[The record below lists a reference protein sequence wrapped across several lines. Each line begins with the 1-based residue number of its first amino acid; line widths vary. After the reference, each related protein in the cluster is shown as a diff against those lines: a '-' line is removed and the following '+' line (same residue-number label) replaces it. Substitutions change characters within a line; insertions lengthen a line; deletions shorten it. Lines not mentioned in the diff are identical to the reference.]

1 MDIQKQV
8 SLSQI
13 ANIEKFSKHFS
24 RLEDDY
30 LFAHL
35 TSDNHISRLTD
46 GPIRIAGLSIVLC
59 LSGHVEL
66 DVNLD
71 THILTANTLMAVGSD
86 SLINVR
92 NVDWQQLD
100 AYIFVISPEFIY
112 DINLDINLLNRVRV
126 TPPHTPVMTLE
137 AGEMDLL
144 RKYFDL
150 IHHNTKENPET
161 LYVRSIARCLISAA
175 VYQVMQFVRKHIDTI
190 ENIDRPLSRRSNYVS
205 D

>member
-8 SLSQI
+8 SLSQV
-13 ANIEKFSKHFS
+13 ANIEKFSTQFS

-30 LFAHL
+30 IFAHL

-46 GPIRIAGLSIVLC
+46 GPIRINGLSIVLC
-59 LSGHVEL
+59 HSGHIEM

-71 THILTANTLMAVGSD
+71 THILTTNTLLAVGSD

-92 NVDWQQLD
+92 KIEWDKLD
-100 AYIFVISPEFIY
+100 AYIFVISPEFIR

-126 TPPHTPVMTLE
+126 TPPHNPVMTLE
-137 AGEMDLL
+137 TAEMDLL
-144 RKYFDL
+144 SKYFDL
-150 IHHNTKENPET
+150 IHNNTKENPET

-175 VYQVMQFVRKHIDTI
+175 VYQVMQFVRKHYDTI
-190 ENIDRPLSRRSNYVS
+190 ENIDRPS
-205 D
+205 